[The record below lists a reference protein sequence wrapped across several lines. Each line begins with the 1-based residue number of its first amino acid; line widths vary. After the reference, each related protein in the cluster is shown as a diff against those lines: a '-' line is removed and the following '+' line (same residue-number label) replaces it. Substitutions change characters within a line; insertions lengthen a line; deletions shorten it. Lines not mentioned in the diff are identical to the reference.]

1 MRIIATFDKEDL
13 ASRFSSYLQKLN
25 IENSIDQNFDNN
37 QKKMTFN
44 IWILEEDNVS
54 KAKNIFDEFINSPF
68 DTKFDTTIENFS
80 NEMDKKLENE
90 NDEEEIIIQDPIA
103 MKKKYPY
110 KITFFIL
117 FICIGLYVLNFFQA
131 KEIQKKY
138 DLKQLVIFTPLQ
150 ELFLFDLPEVRL
162 KLNDVIIKY
171 DLDTLQKLENPPEDA
186 KKEIEKIESLPT
198 FEGFYNILLLKL
210 QNKKTHTGDMF
221 IKIKQGQIFRLF
233 TPCLLHAGF
242 LHILFNMLWLWFLGK
257 QMEPRLKFLRYT
269 LFILITGVLSN
280 IVQYLMGG
288 PYFLG
293 FSGVILAMAGYIYV
307 REKSAP
313 WEGYMV
319 PRGVFIFIGIYVIA
333 MSILQLISFI
343 FQVYKPS
350 IAFTPAIA
358 NSAHISGAI
367 FGMILAKI
375 PFFSWRND
383 E

>member
-25 IENSIDQNFDNN
+25 IENAIDQNFDNN

-54 KAKNIFDEFINSPF
+54 KAKNIFDEFINSPL
-68 DTKFDTTIENFS
+68 DTKFDATIENFS
-80 NEMDKKLENE
+80 NEMDKKLENA
-90 NDEEEIIIQDPIA
+90 DEDEEIIIQDPIT
-103 MKKKYPY
+103 MKKRYPY

-117 FICIGLYVLNFFQA
+117 LICVGLYFLNFFQA
-131 KEIQKKY
+131 REIQKKY

-162 KLNDVIIKY
+162 KLNEVIIKY

-186 KKEIEKIESLPT
+186 KKEIEEIESLPT

-210 QNKKTHTGDMF
+210 QNKKTHIGDMF
-221 IKIKQGQIFRLF
+221 VKIKQGQIFRLF

-280 IVQYLMGG
+280 VVQYLMGG

-319 PRGVFIFIGIYVIA
+319 PRGVFIFIGIYVFA
-333 MSILQLISFI
+333 MFILQIISFI

-350 IAFTPAIA
+350 IGFNPAIA

-367 FGMILAKI
+367 FGMILAKM